1 MDPLRPIRAF
11 DRFQRRHRA
20 LAIPIAVLRN
30 FSDQGAGNAS
40 VLIAYWAFF
49 SVFPLLLLF
58 ATILGFV
65 LQGDPSAQ
73 RSILHSAVS
82 QFPVIGGTHLRS
94 LGGSSTGLVVGL
106 VGTLWAG
113 LGVTVAGQTAFNR
126 VYAIPHYKQPDFLT
140 SRLRGLLFLV
150 VVGVL
155 QVVSTVVSG
164 LVTGGLGGPGLKV
177 AGIAFSLVVNLVLFS
192 LIFRFLVPG
201 AQPTRE
207 LWPGIVLAAAGW
219 EVLQAVG
226 GIYADHVIK
235 GADQT
240 YGTFAIVI
248 GLLAW
253 LYLGARIVVIAAEI
267 NVVLTR
273 RLWPRSLMDPPEPAD
288 RRARAALAKMEERDD
303 RETVEVTFHP
313 PDKHKR
319 TDLHHPPY
327 AVAPAP
333 ARGEDAIAVSSETA
347 ALDVHTLTVAKVLDA
362 VERELRVIDAPE
374 EARRQARHW
383 LATAQEALQEG
394 DGAAR
399 VLAQA
404 GRRALGL
411 AGVDPPPGQA

>member
-11 DRFQRRHRA
+11 DGFQRRHPA

-30 FSDQGAGNAS
+30 FSDQGAGNAA

-73 RSILHSAVS
+73 QSILHSAVS

-94 LGGSSTGLVVGL
+94 LQGSSTGLVVGIL
-106 VGTLWAG
+106 GTLWAG

-126 VYAIPHYKQPDFLT
+126 VYAIPHYEQPDFLT
-140 SRLRGLLFLV
+140 SRLRGLVFLV

-155 QVVSTVVSG
+155 QVVSTIASG
-164 LVTGGLGGPGLKV
+164 VVTGGLGGPWLKL
-177 AGIAFSLVVNLVLFS
+177 AGIAVSLVVNLVLFS
-192 LIFRFLVPG
+192 IVFRFLVPG

-219 EVLQAVG
+219 ELLQAVG
-226 GIYADHVIK
+226 GIYANHVIK
-235 GADQT
+235 GADET

-303 RETVEVTFHP
+303 KETVEVTFHP
-313 PDKHKR
+313 PDEHKR
-319 TDLHHPPY
+319 SDLHHPTY

-333 ARGEDAIAVSSETA
+333 ARGEDAIAVSTQTA
-347 ALDVHTLTVAKVLDA
+347 AFDLHTLTVADVLVA
-362 VERELRVIDAPE
+362 IERELPAVEAADGARH
-374 EARRQARHW
+374 EARQRLAAVQAMLGSGDEPTVA
-383 LATAQEALQEG
+383 LAKALQ
-394 DGAAR
+394 
-399 VLAQA
+399 
-404 GRRALGL
+404 RALGL
-411 AGVDPPPGQA
+411 AGVDAGRA